1 MVNKRTAAVLIVGF
15 LILISA
21 LSLWVLGD
29 YTDSVITLPLAST
42 GVLWAPLLWLCGI
55 IVLLSSAM
63 ASLLKFKN
71 YLLWVVVL
79 ICGYLAVFGVLVLI
93 ASNLL
98 P

>member
-1 MVNKRTAAVLIVGF
+1 MTSKRAAAVLVVGF

-71 YLLWVVVL
+71 YLVWIIVL
-79 ICGYLAVFGVLVLI
+79 IGGYLAIFGILVLI